1 MLSREDNYLIIEQHY
16 NENKLKLIKRL
27 TYRCGTEW
35 DAQDVL
41 HDAYERAIKY
51 ISSFRGDNIGAWFN
65 QIMNNALREHKNAS
79 KGFATSSFDE
89 EDEEGVPCNHYSE
102 RVVKEINDLIDTKSV
117 VQMEVLKL
125 HFQQDYTARD
135 IARIT
140 EHSYNNS
147 QKIIIRFKQE
157 LKDLYQ

>member
-1 MLSREDNYLIIEQHY
+1 MHRVEQHY
-16 NENKLKLIKRL
+16 IENQRKLLKRL
-27 TYRCGTEW
+27 QFRAGTEW

-41 HDAYERAIKY
+41 HDAYERALKY
-51 ISSFRGDNIGAWFN
+51 IHSFKGDNIGPWFN
-65 QIMNNALREHKNAS
+65 TIMNNALREHKNAS

-125 HFQQDYTARD
+125 HFQQDYSARD
-135 IARIT
+135 IARIS
-140 EHSYNNS
+140 EHSYNNC
-147 QKIIIRFKQE
+147 QKIIVRFKQE
-157 LKDLYQ
+157 LKELYQ